1 MPNLDPK
8 RYDLAIKQLQKYLN
22 GNIDEIKIQK
32 KTIIQVQENLEDY
45 KTIVADEITAIAG
58 EFEIIRSDIA
68 DFNTTVTNKLIAQEI
83 CNY

>member
-8 RYDLAIKQLQKYLN
+8 RYDLAIKQLQEYLN

-58 EFEIIRSDIA
+58 EF
-68 DFNTTVTNKLIAQEI
+68 
-83 CNY
+83 